1 LCTEMSSTSRTSF
14 NQKIAFL
21 TLGKFRTFPTLPFR
35 VFQTLFRPIF
45 FKDRKK
51 WPIIYMKQGGKKLQ
65 KLIKM
70 VLLSLKKSL
79 EGCYLF
85 LKSLGM
91 A

>member
-1 LCTEMSSTSRTSF
+1 
-14 NQKIAFL
+14 
-21 TLGKFRTFPTLPFR
+21 
-35 VFQTLFRPIF
+35 
-45 FKDRKK
+45 
-51 WPIIYMKQGGKKLQ
+51 MKQGGKKLQ